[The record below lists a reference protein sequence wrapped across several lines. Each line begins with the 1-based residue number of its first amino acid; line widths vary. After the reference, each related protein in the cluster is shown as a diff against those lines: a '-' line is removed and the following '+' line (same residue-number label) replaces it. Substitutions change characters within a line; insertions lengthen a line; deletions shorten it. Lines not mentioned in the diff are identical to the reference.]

1 MNNESK
7 ISVLKALK
15 NGLLSKVEAKTL
27 IYSKR
32 VIRLD
37 LSMDGKQDLIF
48 PIIERMPDLKQYFIK
63 IIDLGNGKR
72 PQV

>member
-1 MNNESK
+1 MNKELK

-63 IIDLGNGKR
+63 IIDLGNGKK
-72 PQV
+72 PQI